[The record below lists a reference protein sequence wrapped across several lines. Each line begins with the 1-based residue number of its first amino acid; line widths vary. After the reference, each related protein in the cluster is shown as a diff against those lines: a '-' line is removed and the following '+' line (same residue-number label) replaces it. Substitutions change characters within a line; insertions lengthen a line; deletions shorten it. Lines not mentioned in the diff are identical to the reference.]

1 MRENKKM
8 KTGFNYLDKI
18 IKSNKKQVILIT
30 STDEIE
36 NIFALNLVKN
46 MAIDENIKTALFT
59 NIDLADLD
67 AEFKI
72 YTQDMLASICSTVDI
87 NKIIDTRYLKKVLT
101 KEELEIAI
109 TKGKA
114 EVLFDEDNGQKLYI
128 IKKILDNKEEKR
140 VKEGYRKVNDAPLY
154 INTVEGITINE
165 FKEKCRN
172 LKLENDIQ
180 LIVTS
185 TAIINDTKINV
196 LKTINKLAE
205 ELKITILVTTLT
217 IENNNIP
224 LKQELKEIVEIMNVA
239 DITIYLKLGNEE
251 EKDIVHCIVDTKN
264 KKNII
269 DFIYL
274 TEYNKFVDLI
284 EKY

>member
-1 MRENKKM
+1 M
-8 KTGFNYLDKI
+8 KTGFKDLDKT
-18 IKSNKKQVILIT
+18 IKIDKPQVILIT

-36 NIFALNLVKN
+36 NVFALNLVKN

-59 NIDLADLD
+59 NIELANK
-67 AEFKI
+67 EEQFKI
-72 YTQDMLASICSTVDI
+72 YTKDILTSICSTVNI

-101 KEELEIAI
+101 KEEVEITKI
-109 TKGKA
+109 KGKA

-128 IKKILDNKEEKR
+128 TKEILDNEEEKR
-140 VKEGYRKVNDAPLY
+140 VNESYKKINNAPLY
-154 INTVEGITINE
+154 INTVKGITINE

-224 LKQELKEIVEIMNVA
+224 LKQELKELVEIMNVA

-269 DFIYL
+269 NFIYL

>member
-1 MRENKKM
+1 M
-8 KTGFNYLDKI
+8 KTKFKSIDKI
-18 IKSNKKQVILIT
+18 IKLDKSQVILIT
-30 STDEIE
+30 STDKIE
-36 NIFALNLVKN
+36 NVFALNLVKN
-46 MAIDENIKTALFT
+46 MAIDKNIKTALFT
-59 NIDLADLD
+59 NIDLANK
-67 AEFKI
+67 EEQFRI
-72 YTQDMLASICSTVDI
+72 YTKDILASICSTVDI

-101 KEELEIAI
+101 KEELEITKI
-109 TKGKA
+109 KGKA
-114 EVLFDEDNGQKLYI
+114 EVLFDKDKGQKLYI
-128 IKKILDNKEEKR
+128 TKEILDKEEVKR
-140 VKEGYRKVNDAPLY
+140 VKESYKKINDAALY
-154 INTVEGITINE
+154 INTVEGITIKE

-205 ELKITILVTTLT
+205 ELEITILVTTLT

-224 LKQELKEIVEIMNVA
+224 LKQELKELVEIMNVA

-251 EKDIVHCIVDTKN
+251 EKDIVHCVVDTKN

-274 TEYNKFVDLI
+274 TEYNKLVDLI
-284 EKY
+284 GKY

>member
-1 MRENKKM
+1 M
-8 KTGFNYLDKI
+8 KTGFKDLDKT
-18 IKSNKKQVILIT
+18 IKIDKPQIILIT

-36 NIFALNLVKN
+36 NVFALNLVKN

-59 NIDLADLD
+59 NIELANK
-67 AEFKI
+67 EEQFRI
-72 YTQDMLASICSTVDI
+72 YTKDILASICSTVDI

-101 KEELEIAI
+101 KEELEITKI
-109 TKGKA
+109 KGKV

-128 IKKILDNKEEKR
+128 TKEILDNEEEKR
-140 VKEGYRKVNDAPLY
+140 VNESYKKINNAPLY

-205 ELKITILVTTLT
+205 ELEITILVTTLT

-224 LKQELKEIVEIMNVA
+224 LKQELKELVEIMNVA

-269 DFIYL
+269 NFIYL

>member
-1 MRENKKM
+1 M
-8 KTGFNYLDKI
+8 KTEFKSIDKI
-18 IKSNKKQVILIT
+18 IKLDKSQVILIT
-30 STDEIE
+30 STDKIE
-36 NIFALNLVKN
+36 NVFALNLVKN

-59 NIDLADLD
+59 NIELANK
-67 AEFKI
+67 EEQFRI
-72 YTQDMLASICSTVDI
+72 YTKDILASICSTVDI

-101 KEELEIAI
+101 KEELEITKI
-109 TKGKA
+109 KGKV

-128 IKKILDNKEEKR
+128 TKEILDNEEEKR
-140 VKEGYRKVNDAPLY
+140 VNESYKKINNAPLY
-154 INTVEGITINE
+154 INTVKGITINE

-205 ELKITILVTTLT
+205 ELEITILVTTLT

-224 LKQELKEIVEIMNVA
+224 LKQELKELVEIMDIA

-269 DFIYL
+269 NFIYL

>member
-1 MRENKKM
+1 M
-8 KTGFNYLDKI
+8 KTGFKDLDKT
-18 IKSNKKQVILIT
+18 IKIDKPQVILIT
-30 STDEIE
+30 STDKIE
-36 NIFALNLVKN
+36 NVFTLNLVKN

-59 NIDLADLD
+59 NIELANK
-67 AEFKI
+67 EEQFRI
-72 YTQDMLASICSTVDI
+72 YTKDILASICSTVDI

-101 KEELEIAI
+101 KEELEITKI
-109 TKGKA
+109 KGKV

-128 IKKILDNKEEKR
+128 TKEILNNEEEKR

-224 LKQELKEIVEIMNVA
+224 LKQELKELVEIMNIA

-269 DFIYL
+269 NFIYL

>member
-1 MRENKKM
+1 M
-8 KTGFNYLDKI
+8 KTEFKSIDKI
-18 IKSNKKQVILIT
+18 IKLDKSQVILIT
-30 STDEIE
+30 STDKIE
-36 NIFALNLVKN
+36 NVFALNLVKN

-59 NIDLADLD
+59 NIELAN
-67 AEFKI
+67 EEEQFKI
-72 YTQDMLASICSTVDI
+72 YTKDILTSICSTVDI

-101 KEELEIAI
+101 KEELEITKI
-109 TKGKA
+109 KGKA
-114 EVLFDEDNGQKLYI
+114 EVLFDKDKGQKLYI
-128 IKKILDNKEEKR
+128 TKEILDKEEAKR
-140 VKEGYRKVNDAPLY
+140 VKESYRKINDAPLY
-154 INTVEGITINE
+154 INTVEGITIKE

-205 ELKITILVTTLT
+205 ELEITILVTTLT

-224 LKQELKEIVEIMNVA
+224 LKQELKELVEIMDIA

-274 TEYNKFVDLI
+274 TEYNKFVNLI
-284 EKY
+284 GKY

>member
-1 MRENKKM
+1 M
-8 KTGFNYLDKI
+8 KTGFKDLDKT
-18 IKSNKKQVILIT
+18 IKIDKPQVILIT
-30 STDEIE
+30 STDKIE
-36 NIFALNLVKN
+36 NVFTLNLVKN

-59 NIDLADLD
+59 NIELANK
-67 AEFKI
+67 EEQFRI
-72 YTQDMLASICSTVDI
+72 YTKDILASICSTVDI
-87 NKIIDTRYLKKVLT
+87 NKIIDTRYLKKLLT
-101 KEELEIAI
+101 KEELEITKI
-109 TKGKA
+109 KGKA

-128 IKKILDNKEEKR
+128 TKEILDNEEEKR
-140 VKEGYRKVNDAPLY
+140 VNESYKKINNAPLY
-154 INTVEGITINE
+154 INTVKGITINE

-224 LKQELKEIVEIMNVA
+224 LKQELKELVEIMNVA

-269 DFIYL
+269 NFIYL

>member
-1 MRENKKM
+1 M
-8 KTGFNYLDKI
+8 KTKFKSIDKI
-18 IKSNKKQVILIT
+18 IKLDKSQVILIT
-30 STDEIE
+30 STDKIE
-36 NIFALNLVKN
+36 NVFALNLVKN

-59 NIDLADLD
+59 NIDLANK
-67 AEFKI
+67 EEQFRI
-72 YTQDMLASICSTVDI
+72 YTKDILASICSTVDI

-101 KEELEIAI
+101 KEELEITKI
-109 TKGKA
+109 KGKA
-114 EVLFDEDNGQKLYI
+114 EVLFDKDKGQKLYI
-128 IKKILDNKEEKR
+128 TKEILDKEEVKR
-140 VKEGYRKVNDAPLY
+140 VKESYKKINDAALY
-154 INTVEGITINE
+154 INTVEGITIKE

-205 ELKITILVTTLT
+205 ELEITILVTTLT

-224 LKQELKEIVEIMNVA
+224 LKQELKELVEIMNVA

-251 EKDIVHCIVDTKN
+251 EKDIVHYEKDKKN

-274 TEYNKFVDLI
+274 TEYNKLVDLI
-284 EKY
+284 GKY

>member
-1 MRENKKM
+1 M
-8 KTGFNYLDKI
+8 KTEFKSIDKI
-18 IKSNKKQVILIT
+18 IKLDKSQVILIT
-30 STDEIE
+30 STDKIE
-36 NIFALNLVKN
+36 NVFTLNLVKN

-59 NIDLADLD
+59 NIELANK
-67 AEFKI
+67 EEQFRI
-72 YTQDMLASICSTVDI
+72 YTKDMLASICSTVDI

-101 KEELEIAI
+101 KEELEITKI
-109 TKGKA
+109 KGKA

-128 IKKILDNKEEKR
+128 TKEILDNEEEKR
-140 VKEGYRKVNDAPLY
+140 VNESYKKINNAPLY

>member
-1 MRENKKM
+1 M
-8 KTGFNYLDKI
+8 KTGFKDLDKT
-18 IKSNKKQVILIT
+18 IKLDKPQVILIT
-30 STDEIE
+30 STDKIE
-36 NIFALNLVKN
+36 NVFTLNLVKN

-59 NIDLADLD
+59 NIELANK
-67 AEFKI
+67 EEQFRI
-72 YTQDMLASICSTVDI
+72 YTKDILASICSTVDI

-101 KEELEIAI
+101 KEELEITKI
-109 TKGKA
+109 KGKV

-128 IKKILDNKEEKR
+128 TKEILDNEEEKR
-140 VKEGYRKVNDAPLY
+140 VNESYKKINNAPLY
-154 INTVEGITINE
+154 INTVKGITINE

-224 LKQELKEIVEIMNVA
+224 LKQELKELVEIMNVA

-269 DFIYL
+269 NFIYL

>member
-1 MRENKKM
+1 M
-8 KTGFNYLDKI
+8 KTGFKDLDKT
-18 IKSNKKQVILIT
+18 IKIDKPQVILIT
-30 STDEIE
+30 STDKIE
-36 NIFALNLVKN
+36 NVFTLNLVKN

-59 NIDLADLD
+59 NIELANK
-67 AEFKI
+67 EEKFRI
-72 YTQDMLASICSTVDI
+72 YTKDILASICSTVDI

-101 KEELEIAI
+101 KEELEITKI
-109 TKGKA
+109 KGKV

-128 IKKILDNKEEKR
+128 TKEILDNEEEKR

-165 FKEKCRN
+165 FKEMCRN

-224 LKQELKEIVEIMNVA
+224 LKQELKELVEIMNIA

-274 TEYNKFVDLI
+274 TEYNKFVNLI
-284 EKY
+284 GKY

>member
-1 MRENKKM
+1 M
-8 KTGFNYLDKI
+8 KTGFKDLDKT
-18 IKSNKKQVILIT
+18 IKIDKPQVILIT

-36 NIFALNLVKN
+36 NVFALNLVKN

-59 NIDLADLD
+59 NIELANK
-67 AEFKI
+67 EEQFRI
-72 YTQDMLASICSTVDI
+72 YTKDILASICSTVNI

-101 KEELEIAI
+101 KEEVEI
-109 TKGKA
+109 TKIKGKT

-128 IKKILDNKEEKR
+128 TKEILDNEEEKR
-140 VKEGYRKVNDAPLY
+140 VNESYKKINNAPLY

-224 LKQELKEIVEIMNVA
+224 LKQELKELVEIMNIA

-269 DFIYL
+269 NFIYL

-284 EKY
+284 EKYQNTFS

>member
-1 MRENKKM
+1 M
-8 KTGFNYLDKI
+8 KTGFKDLDKT
-18 IKSNKKQVILIT
+18 IKIDKPQVILIT

-36 NIFALNLVKN
+36 NVFALNLVKN

-59 NIDLADLD
+59 NIELAN
-67 AEFKI
+67 EEEQFKI
-72 YTQDMLASICSTVDI
+72 YTKDILTSICSTVDI

-101 KEELEIAI
+101 KEELEITKI
-109 TKGKA
+109 KGKA

-128 IKKILDNKEEKR
+128 TKEILDNEEEKR
-140 VKEGYRKVNDAPLY
+140 VNESYKKINNAPLY

>member
-1 MRENKKM
+1 M
-8 KTGFNYLDKI
+8 KIEFKSIDKI
-18 IKSNKKQVILIT
+18 IKLDKSQVILIT
-30 STDEIE
+30 STDKIE
-36 NIFALNLVKN
+36 NVFALNLVKN

-59 NIDLADLD
+59 NIDLANK
-67 AEFKI
+67 EEQFRI
-72 YTQDMLASICSTVDI
+72 YTKDILASICSTVDI
-87 NKIIDTRYLKKVLT
+87 NKIIDTRYLKKVLM
-101 KEELEIAI
+101 KKELEITKI
-109 TKGKA
+109 KGKA
-114 EVLFDEDNGQKLYI
+114 EVLFDKDKGQKLYI
-128 IKKILDNKEEKR
+128 TKEILDNAEEKR
-140 VKEGYRKVNDAPLY
+140 VKEGYRKINDAPLY

-165 FKEKCRN
+165 FKERCRN

-224 LKQELKEIVEIMNVA
+224 LKQELKELVEIMNIA

-264 KKNII
+264 KKNSI

-284 EKY
+284 KKY

>member
-1 MRENKKM
+1 M
-8 KTGFNYLDKI
+8 KTGFKDLDKT
-18 IKSNKKQVILIT
+18 IKIDKPQVILIT

-36 NIFALNLVKN
+36 NVFALNLVKN

-59 NIDLADLD
+59 NIELANK
-67 AEFKI
+67 EEQFKI
-72 YTQDMLASICSTVDI
+72 YTKDILTSICSTVNI

-101 KEELEIAI
+101 KEEVEITKI
-109 TKGKA
+109 KGKA

-128 IKKILDNKEEKR
+128 TKEILDNEEEKR
-140 VKEGYRKVNDAPLY
+140 VNESYKKINNAPLY

-205 ELKITILVTTLT
+205 ELEITILVTTLT

-224 LKQELKEIVEIMNVA
+224 LKQELKELVEIMNVA

-269 DFIYL
+269 NFIYL

>member
-1 MRENKKM
+1 M
-8 KTGFNYLDKI
+8 KTEFKSIDKI
-18 IKSNKKQVILIT
+18 IKLDKSQVILIT
-30 STDEIE
+30 STDKIE
-36 NIFALNLVKN
+36 NVFTLNLVKN

-59 NIDLADLD
+59 NIELANK
-67 AEFKI
+67 EEQFRI
-72 YTQDMLASICSTVDI
+72 YTKDILASICSTVDI
-87 NKIIDTRYLKKVLT
+87 NKIIDTRYLKKLLT
-101 KEELEIAI
+101 KEELEITKI
-109 TKGKA
+109 KGKA

-128 IKKILDNKEEKR
+128 TKEILDNEEEKR
-140 VKEGYRKVNDAPLY
+140 VNESYKKINNAPLY
-154 INTVEGITINE
+154 INTVKGITINE

>member
-1 MRENKKM
+1 M
-8 KTGFNYLDKI
+8 KTGFKDLDKT
-18 IKSNKKQVILIT
+18 IKIDKPQVILIT

-36 NIFALNLVKN
+36 NVFALNLVKN

-59 NIDLADLD
+59 NIELANK
-67 AEFKI
+67 EEQFRI
-72 YTQDMLASICSTVDI
+72 YTKDILASICSTVNI

-101 KEELEIAI
+101 KEEVEI
-109 TKGKA
+109 TKIKGKT

-128 IKKILDNKEEKR
+128 TKEILDNEEEKR
-140 VKEGYRKVNDAPLY
+140 VNESYKKINNAPLY

-224 LKQELKEIVEIMNVA
+224 LKQELKELVEIMNIA

-269 DFIYL
+269 NFIYL

>member
-1 MRENKKM
+1 M
-8 KTGFNYLDKI
+8 KTGFKDLDKT
-18 IKSNKKQVILIT
+18 IKIDKPQVILIT

-36 NIFALNLVKN
+36 NVFALNLVKN

-59 NIDLADLD
+59 NIELANK
-67 AEFKI
+67 EEQFRI
-72 YTQDMLASICSTVDI
+72 YTKDILASICSTVNI

-101 KEELEIAI
+101 KEEVEI
-109 TKGKA
+109 TKIKGKT

-128 IKKILDNKEEKR
+128 TKEILDNEEEKR
-140 VKEGYRKVNDAPLY
+140 VNESYKKINNAPLY

-224 LKQELKEIVEIMNVA
+224 LKQELKELVEIMNIA